1 MPLEEKTIVDIR
13 EEMALAA
20 LGAGASVTE
29 VAIRFGVS
37 RPTVRLWRERY
48 RKEGR
53 SGLENHSH
61 ATTNCPHRT
70 HPAIEEVIVEE
81 RERWGFGSKKL
92 LQRLTEAYPDIEF
105 PARSTVDTILARHG
119 MVTARTEKRR
129 APGRGAVIARYQASD
144 PSELTTIDYKG
155 QFRLRNGRY
164 CYPLTMVDSVSRY
177 LLACEALPT
186 TDFGYAWPV
195 IERVFREHGLPQAM
209 QSDNGPPFGTAQ
221 GRFSTM
227 SVVLMSL
234 GVQPVFSRPAK
245 PQDNARHERMHRELK
260 ADIIQHR
267 GSTLDEQQ
275 RFFNRFR
282 RIYNV
287 ERPHEGSGK
296 IGPRDGSGPRLAH
309 SPAGLADRTTRCIG
323 RSGRSCAMECCG
335 GILRT
340 SSSRRRLAAIRWRS
354 NRSTAIFGVFV
365 FTSSSLVPSTR
376 GAKRSP
382 ELWKHG
388 KRYAFPGFPQLL
400 PLTKWKGSTRTPVER
415 ITAVVQFVGLTF
427 IA

>member
-1 MPLEEKTIVDIR
+1 MPLKERTIVDIR
-13 EEMALAA
+13 EEMAVAA
-20 LGAGASVTE
+20 LGAGATVTE

-53 SGLENHSH
+53 SGLEDHSH
-61 ATTNCPHRT
+61 APTSCPHRT
-70 HPAIEEVIVEE
+70 HSAIEEVIVEE
-81 RERWGFGSKKL
+81 RERWGWGSKKL

-105 PARSTVDTILARHG
+105 PGRSTVDTILARRG
-119 MVTARTEKRR
+119 MVAARTEKRR

-155 QFRLRNGRY
+155 HFRLRNGRY

-186 TDFGYAWPV
+186 TDFWHAWPV

-234 GVQPVFSRPAK
+234 GVQPVFSRPGK
-245 PQDNARHERMHRELK
+245 PQDNARHERMHRDLK
-260 ADIIQHR
+260 ADIVRHR

-287 ERPHEGSGK
+287 ERPHEGIGQDRPARRFRPSARPFPRKPRQPDYPLHWEKRKVMCNGVLRWHSQDVFLSETFGGHTVAFEPIDCDLWRVWFHEFIVGTFDERSRK
-296 IGPRDGSGPRLAH
+296 I
-309 SPAGLADRTTRCIG
+309 T
-323 RSGRSCAMECCG
+323 
-335 GILRT
+335 
-340 SSSRRRLAAIRWRS
+340 
-354 NRSTAIFGVFV
+354 
-365 FTSSSLVPSTR
+365 
-376 GAKRSP
+376 
-382 ELWKHG
+382 
-388 KRYAFPGFPQLL
+388 
-400 PLTKWKGSTRTPVER
+400 
-415 ITAVVQFVGLTF
+415 
-427 IA
+427 

>member
-1 MPLEEKTIVDIR
+1 MPLEERTIVDIR

-20 LGAGASVTE
+20 LEAGATVTD

-48 RKEGR
+48 RKQGR
-53 SGLENHSH
+53 SGLEDHSH

-70 HPAIEEVIVEE
+70 HPAIEEAIVEE

-105 PARSTVDTILARHG
+105 PARSTIDTILMRHG
-119 MVTARTEKRR
+119 MVRPTTEKRR

-155 QFRLRNGRY
+155 QFRLRSGRY

-186 TDFGYAWPV
+186 TDFEHAWPV
-195 IERVFREHGLPQAM
+195 IERVFRKHGLPQAM

-245 PQDNARHERMHRELK
+245 PQDNARHERMHRDLK
-260 ADIIQHR
+260 ADIVRHR

-275 RFFNRFR
+275 RFFNRFQ

-287 ERPHEGSGK
+287 ERPHEGIGARSSGAPVPAL
-296 IGPRDGSGPRLAH
+296 GSSVPRQASPTGLPAALGEAEGHVQRRAELAF
-309 SPAGLADRTTRCIG
+309 G
-323 RSGRSCAMECCG
+323 RRFPVGDVWRPHG
-335 GILRT
+335 GI
-340 SSSRRRLAAIRWRS
+340 
-354 NRSTAIFGVFV
+354 
-365 FTSSSLVPSTR
+365 
-376 GAKRSP
+376 
-382 ELWKHG
+382 
-388 KRYAFPGFPQLL
+388 
-400 PLTKWKGSTRTPVER
+400 
-415 ITAVVQFVGLTF
+415 
-427 IA
+427 